1 MLLTGKHAGHARIRG
16 NDEWAERGDVWNYGK
31 AVNDANLE
39 GQRPILNTTITLGKV
54 MQNAGYK
61 TAVVGKWGLGAPNT
75 EGIPTKIRPLIE
87 DGVYAALANSDLS
100 AQILAVMD
108 KHTFYVLGPDLLA
121 RGIQNSVLEQI
132 ESVDYSGFVTLCTQ
146 YDKVVSW
153 Y

>member
-1 MLLTGKHAGHARIRG
+1 MILHT
-16 NDEWAERGDVWNYGK
+16 
-31 AVNDANLE
+31 VNRSPFGSNCLQSCLDIAAS
-39 GQRPILNTTITLGKV
+39 GSAII
-54 MQNAGYK
+54 
-61 TAVVGKWGLGAPNT
+61 
-75 EGIPTKIRPLIE
+75 LIE

-100 AQILAVMD
+100 AQILAAMD